1 LTWVRDNIAAF
12 GGDAGRVTVF
22 GESAGATSVL
32 ALLACPAA
40 DRLFARAIAQSPAL
54 PLIADREAR
63 AEQAQ
68 RFLAQLEVQVGA
80 LKGLGAREL
89 RRAAGQLQLASVA
102 SSPTLAHGL
111 TYGVDLLPRHPIEAA
126 RIGETARIPL
136 ILGTNRREASL
147 FARDRPPM
155 LPTTPDTVDRYF
167 DQFAPEIRARVLAA
181 YPGYP
186 RRRALEMI
194 GADAMFGAPTWAFA
208 DAYCAHAPT
217 YVYRFDHTPTTLR
230 ITGLGAVHGSEV
242 VHILHTYGSQLG
254 RRLHPL
260 GTWRAPAIGHRMQRI
275 WLKFAA
281 SAENDRRWSN
291 DWPPYG
297 TERRQTLVFRS
308 LRDAIVDDPDAP
320 RRMAWRAVG

>member
-1 LTWVRDNIAAF
+1 M
-12 GGDAGRVTVF
+12 
-22 GESAGATSVL
+22 

-217 YVYRFDHTPTTLR
+217 YVYGSTTP
-230 ITGLGAVHGSEV
+230 
-242 VHILHTYGSQLG
+242 
-254 RRLHPL
+254 
-260 GTWRAPAIGHRMQRI
+260 
-275 WLKFAA
+275 
-281 SAENDRRWSN
+281 
-291 DWPPYG
+291 
-297 TERRQTLVFRS
+297 
-308 LRDAIVDDPDAP
+308 P
-320 RRMAWRAVG
+320 RRCGSPGSARYTAAR